1 MPRRWGLRLTTRGAR
16 PLSQPLIPPVW
27 VFRAPLDA
35 KGRGALGAPPAVGL
49 AAQPAAR
56 AKGPASGPTL
66 PCRRGR
72 GHSVLRTKTSSTQI
86 LRSYLQAEARRRGVR
101 RPGRGSWGV
110 RMASWGVGVRMASA
124 CGCASVATRGHASDG
139 MHVHRM
145 ARMRSLWTR
154 APVPARLEDRL
165 ESRQDAARRGAPGE
179 GEGQWSGSGL
189 ALGLGVVL
197 RVAEHQKLF
206 SIVKALTH
214 LVRVRV
220 RIRVRVRVGV
230 RVGVRVR
237 VRTRVKARIR
247 VS

>member
-1 MPRRWGLRLTTRGAR
+1 MSSPTAAKERAQRALSGPRIPVPDRATPLGVTTRGAR

-139 MHVHRM
+139 PHALAVDTRTCTRE
-145 ARMRSLWTR
+145 AR
-154 APVPARLEDRL
+154 
-165 ESRQDAARRGAPGE
+165 
-179 GEGQWSGSGL
+179 GSP
-189 ALGLGVVL
+189 
-197 RVAEHQKLF
+197 
-206 SIVKALTH
+206 
-214 LVRVRV
+214 
-220 RIRVRVRVGV
+220 
-230 RVGVRVR
+230 
-237 VRTRVKARIR
+237 
-247 VS
+247 